1 MTQVSTS
8 RPLAVSFRGVASGLF
23 SSSSEVIFESS
34 SSEVVVKLKL
44 FLALRGRFLT
54 SLVLSELLE
63 SVSDSVV
70 LVFDE
75 EADFFVK
82 SSILLEEVLS
92 SDDED
97 EDKVEDILPVEA
109 FFDVDFKSGLD
120 IEGPPEFAAASEV
133 RFSGSLNAYGSSS
146 SSLEVLETAP
156 RLRELNFADLSEGV
170 DSFPP
175 LVVGLAVGFGVW
187 CPATPLLDEDLVE
200 VGSDLEIGGASISL
214 PLSSI
219 TGIAAFLAFRPRLLV
234 LVGDK
239 SSEEVVEATS
249 IAGLPPSS
257 FSTSTSSFS
266 LSASRSALISRMDR
280 LLELLPLLRFWSE
293 GEDGTCC

>member
-1 MTQVSTS
+1 MVS
-8 RPLAVSFRGVASGLF
+8 LRGVARGLF
-23 SSSSEVIFESS
+23 SSSSEVTLESS

-70 LVFDE
+70 LVF

-120 IEGPPEFAAASEV
+120 VEGPPELAAASEV
-133 RFSGSLNAYGSSS
+133 KFSGSLNAYGSSS

-156 RLRELNFADLSEGV
+156 RLRELIFADLSEGV
-170 DSFPP
+170 GSLLPP
-175 LVVGLAVGFGVW
+175 LEVGLPVGLGVW
-187 CPATPLLDEDLVE
+187 CPPTPLLDEDLVE
-200 VGSDLEIGGASISL
+200 VGSDLETGGASISL

-219 TGIAAFLAFRPRLLV
+219 TGMAAFLAFRPRLLV

-266 LSASRSALISRMDR
+266 LSASRSALISRNF
-280 LLELLPLLRFWSE
+280 LLPLLPLLRCWSE
-293 GEDGTCC
+293 GEDGTCSC